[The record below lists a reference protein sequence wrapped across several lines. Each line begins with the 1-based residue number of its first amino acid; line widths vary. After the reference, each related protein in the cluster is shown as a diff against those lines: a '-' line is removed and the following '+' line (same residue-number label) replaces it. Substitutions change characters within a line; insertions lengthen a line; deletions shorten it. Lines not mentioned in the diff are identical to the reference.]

1 MPLTADTDI
10 ADLLRATR
18 RIALIGASA
27 KPERP
32 SYGVMKTLLDHGYD
46 VVPVNPGLV
55 GQAVHGQTVVASIAD
70 ISPPADMI
78 DVFRESAA
86 VWGIVDQ
93 AIAHGARSVWL
104 QLGVIDDDAAARAE
118 AAGVTV
124 VMDRCPKIELRRLGV
139 SGPA

>member
-1 MPLTADTDI
+1 MPMTADTDI